1 MSTTLENV
9 KPVPG
14 NVKLSQKKELDA
26 EMVTAIAT
34 SFLKRIGNKGRLKPK
49 KVSLK
54 EGVFTIEV
62 EMKKFTAVVRVD
74 QQTQEVKEYEI
85 QPKEE
90 EASFQ
95 ISPKNIIAMIGIAL
109 GIYLALNYLP
119 SLIGI

>member
-1 MSTTLENV
+1 MSTTLENG